1 MQSEYN
7 LITVIGPTASGKTAF
22 AAHLADRI
30 HGEIIS
36 ADSRQVYRRMDL
48 GTGKDYEDYRVGTRI
63 IPFHLVDIAE
73 PGYKYSVY
81 EFRRDFLNVWNNIRS
96 RGRMPV
102 MCGGS
107 AMYIHAVT
115 RQYRLDEVPENH
127 DLRAGLAEKS
137 LDELSLMLSKMKPL
151 HNKTDI
157 DTREHAIRAIEIETF
172 YNENQPGQRIPELK
186 NVFIGII
193 YDRET
198 ERTRI
203 TQRLQQRLDQGLTE
217 EVKELLE
224 AGIPPESLIYYGL
237 EYKFLTQYLLGQ
249 IDFETMKNQ
258 LNTAI
263 HQFSKRQRTW
273 FRKMER
279 EGSVIHWID
288 GHLPMEEKINLALGW
303 IRAAQ

>member
-36 ADSRQVYRRMDL
+36 ADSRQVYRRMNL
-48 GTGKDYEDYRVGTRI
+48 GTGKDYEDYRVGTHI
-63 IPFHLVDIAE
+63 VPFHLIDIAE
-73 PGYKYSVY
+73 PGYKYSVFEY
-81 EFRRDFLNVWNNIRS
+81 RRDFLNAWHSIRE
-96 RGRMPV
+96 RGKMPV

-107 AMYIHAVT
+107 AMYINAVT
-115 RQYRLDEVPENH
+115 RQYRLDEVPENQI
-127 DLRAGLAEKS
+127 LREKLVDKS
-137 LDELSLMLSKMKPL
+137 LDELSQMLSKMKLL

-172 YNENQPGQRIPELK
+172 YNENQPGQSIPEL
-186 NVFIGII
+186 NNLLIGII

-203 TQRLQQRLDQGLTE
+203 TQRLQQRLDQGLAE

-224 AGIPPESLIYYGL
+224 SGIPPESLIYYGL
-237 EYKFLTQYLLGQ
+237 EYKFLTQYLLGH
-249 IDFETMKNQ
+249 IDYDTMKGQ

-279 EGSVIHWID
+279 EGSMIHWID
-288 GHLPMEEKINLALGW
+288 GHLPMEEKINRALEWVQAG
-303 IRAAQ
+303 Q